1 MIRLGALALFIVVL
15 SGCAQNNREPLPPP
29 DNTIAVG
36 TVVDVHWPTQW
47 GNHDYNIGNG
57 DIVSGRFGW
66 YRPPGS
72 AANYHFKDDYNVI
85 IIQKPISHA
94 ATYIVFDP
102 ITVDPDAVQEL
113 LVEIDGEIK
122 DVDMDEGT
130 VKPGDM
136 VFITISDYH
145 GLNKIGLDFRRGEY
159 NDPLAKVSFINR
171 FRNHE
176 VDPLD
181 PAAPYIPYISEME

>member
-1 MIRLGALALFIVVL
+1 MIRLSALALLIVVL
-15 SGCAQNNREPLPPP
+15 TGCAQKREPLPPP
-29 DNTIAVG
+29 DNTIAIG
-36 TVVDVHWPTQW
+36 IVVDVHWPTQW

-66 YRPPGS
+66 YKPPGS
-72 AANYHFKDDYNVI
+72 TANYHVKDDYNVI
-85 IIQKPISHA
+85 IIKKPISHA

-102 ITVDPDAVQEL
+102 ITVDPKGVQKL

-130 VKPGDM
+130 VKPGDL
-136 VFITISDYH
+136 VFITISDYY
-145 GLNKIGLDFRRGEY
+145 GLNKVGLDFRRGEY
-159 NDPLAKVSFINR
+159 NDPLAEVSFVNR
-171 FRNHE
+171 FRNHK
-176 VDPLD
+176 VDPED